1 MRYATLTVT
10 TENSTYEFAIHAWD
24 TFVSATRGG
33 SVLASLGTR
42 SMLNAGL
49 MELMS
54 LIQYGVP
61 DCDGFVLDA
70 CDLFDV
76 LVGKPFPFKVSAK
89 GATYGMPAWVPVLTS
104 PVIDVKFDYPAV

>member
-42 SMLNAGL
+42 
-49 MELMS
+49 
-54 LIQYGVP
+54 
-61 DCDGFVLDA
+61 
-70 CDLFDV
+70 
-76 LVGKPFPFKVSAK
+76 
-89 GATYGMPAWVPVLTS
+89 
-104 PVIDVKFDYPAV
+104 YPACAAHQCKGR